1 MNLVRT
7 LTWALMIGAGALAGP
22 NLPAQGLASLREFL
36 AMVRRQLCFGR
47 EPSGH

>member
-7 LTWALMIGAGALAGP
+7 ITWALMLGAAALAGP

-36 AMVRRQLCFGR
+36 ATIRRQLGFGR
-47 EPSGH
+47 ESSRH

>member
-7 LTWALMIGAGALAGP
+7 ITWALMIGAAALSGP

-36 AMVRRQLCFGR
+36 VMIRRQLGFGR
-47 EPSGH
+47 VPLRH

>member
-7 LTWALMIGAGALAGP
+7 ISWALMLGAAALAGP
-22 NLPAQGLASLREFL
+22 NLPAQGLASLREFV
-36 AMVRRQLCFGR
+36 AMLRRQLWLGR

>member
-7 LTWALMIGAGALAGP
+7 LTWALMIGAAALAGP

-36 AMVRRQLCFGR
+36 VLIRRHFLFQR
-47 EPSGH
+47 EN